1 MFHLIQLLLKL
12 LLQVEGDLPDNSRLV
27 GSILIGGAWL
37 ILVAELFPDPLGV
50 WRDWFLWVRLVCRR
64 ACVISSVA
72 KASLEVPGGSAETEP
87 FAVPEMTAIFLTE
100 VAAGDILRG
109 G

>member
-50 WRDWFLWVRLVCRR
+50 WRDWFLWV
-64 ACVISSVA
+64 
-72 KASLEVPGGSAETEP
+72 GW
-87 FAVPEMTAIFLTE
+87 FAVGLALFLL
-100 VAAGDILRG
+100 LRRQVWKCQG
-109 G
+109 GAPKRNRSLFQK